1 MSEAAP
7 KHSGGRPSK
16 FKKGFVKIAESMCE
30 LGETDEEVVRALGIR
45 VSTFCRTSKTL
56 TQVNLGQVRE
66 LYKRRGRA
74 NLGGAT
80 ISQLPH
86 PPH

>member
-45 VSTFCRTSKTL
+45 VSTFCRS
-56 TQVNLGQVRE
+56 V
-66 LYKRRGRA
+66 
-74 NLGGAT
+74 
-80 ISQLPH
+80 LPH
-86 PPH
+86 F